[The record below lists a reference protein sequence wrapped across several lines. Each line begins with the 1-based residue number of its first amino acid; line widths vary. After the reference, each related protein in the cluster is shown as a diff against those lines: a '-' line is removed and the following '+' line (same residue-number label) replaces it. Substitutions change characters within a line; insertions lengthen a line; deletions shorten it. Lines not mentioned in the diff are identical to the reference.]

1 MKTVIAVCVPVLMFG
16 AALFGQDLGG
26 ANVNVDNQI
35 NSNQTSNVTAT
46 GTNSQ
51 SSAEGGKSSVSVN
64 AFSNVDSRTPPL
76 TTFPP
81 YLPYWTH
88 GGWGTIKAYFPNG
101 PTPNDGVYE
110 TTFDPK
116 DEQDMRELKKVLTA
130 LPHKGP
136 LELLGGMLNDVGSVF
151 GGPDMYHHGRGF
163 QIADSIMRERR
174 PERKPLLVFIDS
186 NVDTQLLAEQG
197 YAYVGRSASRATWS
211 ATGTT
216 CTWRP
221 WRRPCRGTWISC
233 WSPGA

>member
-1 MKTVIAVCVPVLMFG
+1 MKTALAVLVPLL
-16 AALFGQDLGG
+16 ALGVTIYGQDLGG
-26 ANVNVDNQI
+26 ANVNNNNQI
-35 NSNQTSNVTAT
+35 TTNQNTNVTAT

-51 SSAEGGKSSVSVN
+51 SSAEGGRSSVNVN
-64 AFSNVDSRTPPL
+64 AFSNVEGRTPPL

-110 TTFDPK
+110 TSFDPK
-116 DEQDMRELKKVLTA
+116 NEKDMRELKNVLTS

-136 LELLGGMLNDVGSVF
+136 LEVLGAMLNDVGSVF

-163 QIADSIMRERR
+163 EIADSITRERR

-186 NVDTQLLAEQG
+186 SVDPQLLCEE
-197 YAYVGRSASRATWS
+197 
-211 ATGTT
+211 
-216 CTWRP
+216 
-221 WRRPCRGTWISC
+221 
-233 WSPGA
+233 